1 MTAVIAQTFHTS
13 LAESVYEEIQ
23 NRTSLYHYFAGK
35 ILEWSDETLPDT
47 PLTNGAYEN
56 DVRNNIILTKQ
67 IQLNDVS
74 LAVRRIN
81 WVLNTAY
88 DMYDDAI
95 SADNPGVT
103 GAESLGDANFYVLNS
118 EYRIYKCIFNNNG
131 GKSTIEPTGT
141 STSYIETEDG
151 YVWKFMGTL
160 PLSLRNKF
168 LTSAFMPVTK
178 SVKNQYYSGGSI
190 IGYNILDGGSDYV
203 DGEAYA
209 VVNGDG
215 AGPYSDEAF
224 EDNFIVRIVYGS
236 NSQGTGNKVVLNNKY
251 SPILNM
257 FEGQRYTFD
266 VSDETNLNKV
276 LRFST
281 TLDGTHDGGTEWTS
295 GVTRSGTPGQNNAK
309 VFLEI
314 PESYGSV
321 ELYYYEESEAN
332 GGNKINVNESIG
344 SEGQPEIDLIIEAG
358 VITALRILDPGYG
371 YTDAQLVVETGPND
385 TGSGANITLN
395 LSAGDL
401 NTQQANVELLATP
414 GALSWINIDNA
425 GSGYTN
431 PVVTITGDG
440 SGAEA
445 TASVNANGEIES
457 ILITNYG
464 SGYSYANVEV
474 TGGAGTSAV
483 LRAIMSP
490 KGGHGSNMPNELCA
504 NIVSF
509 YGAFEQE
516 EIDGFEIS
524 NDYRQIGIIKDV
536 AEYDELI
543 KRYNDNIGTSLWKLE
558 GTIDPANFPIDSE
571 ISNTFATKTLKV
583 AAVKTNEILV
593 QSLNGS
599 VPTTA
604 DTYQLNGNSFSV
616 TSVTNPT
623 INKFSG
629 EMLYIDNKLAFT
641 PSDEQFVVVR
651 SFIRF

>member
-35 ILEWSDETLPDT
+35 ILEWSDETLPPT
-47 PLTNGAYEN
+47 PLTNGSYEN
-56 DVRNNIILTKQ
+56 DVRNNIVLTKQ

-81 WVLNTAY
+81 WALNTAY

-131 GKSTIEPTGT
+131 EESTIEPTGT

-160 PLSLRNKF
+160 PLSLQNKF

-215 AGPYSDEAF
+215 TGGYSNQF
-224 EDNFIVRIVYGS
+224 ENTRYNVTVDIGQNNYGYS
-236 NSQGTGNKVVLNNKY
+236 INKIYFNNNLV
-251 SPILNM
+251 SSINV
-257 FEGQRYTFD
+257 FEETTYFFD
-266 VSDETNLNKV
+266 VSDPSNAGHLLK
-276 LRFST
+276 FSDT
-281 TLDGTHDGGTEWTS
+281 EDGTHSGGTEITT
-295 GVTRSGTPGQNNAK
+295 GVVRIGTPGQNNSE
-309 VFLEI
+309 VRLTI
-314 PESYGSV
+314 PESNSYS
-321 ELYYYEESEAN
+321 EIYYYNETTSGS
-332 GGNKINVNESIG
+332 GGRIHIAENLPQY
-344 SEGQPEIDLIIEAG
+344 QPQIDLIIEAG

-371 YTDAQLVVETGPND
+371 YTDAQLVVETGPSD

-395 LSAGDL
+395 LSSGDL

-431 PVVTITGDG
+431 PVISITGDG
-440 SGAEA
+440 TGAQAAA
-445 TASVNANGEIES
+445 TVNANGEIQS

-464 SGYSYANVEV
+464 SGYSYANVEI

-483 LRAIMSP
+483 LRAIISP

-524 NDYRQIGIIKDV
+524 NDYRQIGIIKDI
-536 AEYDELI
+536 AEYGELI
-543 KRYNDNIGTSLWKLE
+543 KRYNNNVGTSLWKLE
-558 GTIDPANFPIDSE
+558 GIIDPANFPIDSE
-571 ISNTFATKTLKV
+571 ISNTFATKVLKV
-583 AAVKTNEILV
+583 AAVKTDEMLV

-599 VPTTA
+599 VPTAA

-616 TSVTNPT
+616 TLVINPT

>member
-1 MTAVIAQTFHTS
+1 MTAVIAQTFHSS
-13 LAESVYEEIQ
+13 LASSVYEEIQ

-35 ILEWSDETLPDT
+35 ILEWSDETLPPT
-47 PLTNGAYEN
+47 PLTNGSYEN
-56 DVRNNIILTKQ
+56 DVRNNIVLTKQ
-67 IQLNDVS
+67 VQLNDVS
-74 LAVRRIN
+74 LSVRRIN

-88 DMYDDAI
+88 DMYDDDI
-95 SADNPGVT
+95 STDNPGVT
-103 GAESLGDANFYVLNS
+103 GAESLEDANFYVLNS
-118 EYRIYKCIFNNNG
+118 EYRIYKCIFNNSG
-131 GKSTIEPTGT
+131 EESTIEPTGT

-160 PLSLRNKF
+160 PLSLQNKF

-215 AGPYSDEAF
+215 TGGYSNQFYDTEYNVTVSSGINDF
-224 EDNFIVRIVYGS
+224 GF
-236 NSQGTGNKVVLNNKY
+236 GNKFYINNTLNK
-251 SPILNM
+251 SLQI
-257 FEGQRYTFD
+257 FENVNYIFD
-266 VSDETNLNKV
+266 VSDSSNTGHILK
-276 LRFST
+276 FSST
-281 TLDGTHDGGTEWTS
+281 ENGTHNGGTEITT
-295 GVTRSGTPGQNNAK
+295 GITRSGTPGNNNAK
-309 VFLEI
+309 VYVNI
-314 PESYGSV
+314 PETNSNSII
-321 ELYYYEESEAN
+321 YYYDETDSGVGGLINISEN
-332 GGNKINVNESIG
+332 IPQN
-344 SEGQPEIDLIIEAG
+344 QPQIDLIIEAS

-371 YTDAQLVVETGPND
+371 YTDAQLVVETGPSD

-395 LSAGDL
+395 LSSGDL

-440 SGAEA
+440 TGAEA
-445 TASVNANGEIES
+445 TASLNANGEIES

-524 NDYRQIGIIKDV
+524 NDYRQIGIIKDI
-536 AEYDELI
+536 AEYGELI
-543 KRYNDNIGTSLWKLE
+543 KRYNDNVGTSLWKLE
-558 GTIDPANFPIDSE
+558 GIIDPANFPIDSE
-571 ISNTFATKTLKV
+571 ISNTFATKVLKV
-583 AAVKTNEILV
+583 AAVKTNEMLV

-599 VPTTA
+599 VPTIA

>member
-56 DVRNNIILTKQ
+56 DVRNNIVLTKQ

-74 LAVRRIN
+74 LTVRRIN

-103 GAESLGDANFYVLNS
+103 GAESLADAIFYVLNS

-160 PLSLRNKF
+160 PLSLQNKF

-215 AGPYSDEAF
+215 TGGYSNQFYDTEYNVTVSSGINDF
-224 EDNFIVRIVYGS
+224 GF
-236 NSQGTGNKVVLNNKY
+236 GNKFYINNTLNK
-251 SPILNM
+251 SLQI
-257 FEGQRYTFD
+257 FEGVNYIFD
-266 VSDETNLNKV
+266 VSDPSNTGHILK
-276 LRFST
+276 FSST
-281 TLDGTHDGGTEWTS
+281 ENGTHNGGTEITT
-295 GVTRSGTPGQNNAK
+295 GITRSGTPGNNNAK
-309 VFLEI
+309 VYVNI
-314 PESYGSV
+314 PETNSNSII
-321 ELYYYEESEAN
+321 YYYDETDSGAGGLINISEN
-332 GGNKINVNESIG
+332 IPEN
-344 SEGQPEIDLIIEAG
+344 QPQIDLVIESG
-358 VITALRILDPGYG
+358 VITGLRILDPGYG
-371 YTDAQLVVETGPND
+371 YTDAQLVVETGPSD

-524 NDYRQIGIIKDV
+524 NDYRQIGIIKDI

-543 KRYNDNIGTSLWKLE
+543 KRYNDNVGTSLWKLE

-616 TSVTNPT
+616 SSVTNPT